1 LHAAAGLPAKINFAG
16 NLLQSRLRSNSILDE
31 GGTRVQ
37 RKELMNPIHGVI
49 TAQHNS
55 PPGKPRPGKPRK
67 NPGPLGFAFA
77 GQPRR
82 ALLPEALRSMTKLRR

>member
-1 LHAAAGLPAKINFAG
+1 MPLQGCLQKINFAG
-16 NLLQSRLRSNSILDE
+16 NLLQSRLRSDSILDE

-55 PPGKPRPGKPRK
+55 PPGKPRK
-67 NPGPLGFAFA
+67 NPGRSASPLRDSRGGRCYVRLSA
-77 GQPRR
+77 Q
-82 ALLPEALRSMTKLRR
+82 